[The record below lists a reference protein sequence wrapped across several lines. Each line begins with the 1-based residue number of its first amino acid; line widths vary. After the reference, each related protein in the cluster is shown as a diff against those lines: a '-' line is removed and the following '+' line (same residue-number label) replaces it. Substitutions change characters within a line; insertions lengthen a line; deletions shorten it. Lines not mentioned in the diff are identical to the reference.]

1 VASLND
7 GLGAS
12 AVNSSAEQLFVWGV
26 LYGLLSAVFDPITT
40 TITQD
45 VWESA
50 TGDDLHRAL
59 SAELL
64 AVMVVRGWMDEE
76 TAYVEASKSGISST
90 DFANMV
96 SNGRNP
102 ISPEEAAVALRRQ
115 IIPQTAPAAE
125 PSFDNAIKQGNLG
138 DQWGE
143 VIQRLATAIP
153 SPADVLQGVLTG
165 QVPAGVDPVALYTQ
179 VGGEAVDPNTGFDWY
194 TFMFNT
200 RGSAPTPNEAS
211 VMANRRIIPWGDGS
225 DGPVIEGPGAISF
238 QQAFLEGPWR
248 NKWETAWRQLAVY
261 VPPPRTVTTL
271 LRAGAITTAQAIAW
285 FEAAGMDAA
294 TADAYIASASST
306 KTTTAKQLNEGAV
319 ETLYLDK
326 LIDEPTAASYLELL
340 GYTASEANLLLQSA
354 GLRQEMANLN
364 RNTGRIGTYYISK
377 KIDDATARSL
387 LAQLGLPG
395 AQIDQLMEGWAI
407 DRAANLKL
415 LTPAQIA
422 TAYKYDIL
430 SQDQALA
437 SLEADGYTP
446 FDAWVLLSNGV
457 HAPIPGQPAPG
468 PPPIR

>member
-1 VASLND
+1 LASLGEALGGSALND
-7 GLGAS
+7 S
-12 AVNSSAEQLFVWGV
+12 AQQLFIWGV
-26 LYGLLSAVFDPITT
+26 LYGLLSAVFEPITT
-40 TITQD
+40 SITQD
-45 VWESA
+45 VWEAA

-59 SAELL
+59 SPELL
-64 AVMVVRGWMDEE
+64 ATMVVRGWMDEE
-76 TAYVEASKSGISST
+76 TAYVEASKSGTSST

-102 ISPEEAAVALRRQ
+102 IAPEEAAVALRRQ
-115 IIPQTAPAAE
+115 IIPQDAAPGV
-125 PSFDNAIKQGNLG
+125 PSFNNAIQQGNLG

-153 SPADVLQGVLTG
+153 SPADVLQGVLQG
-165 QVPAGVDPVALYTQ
+165 QVPEGVDPVALYTQ
-179 VGGEAVDPNTGFDWY
+179 VGGEAVDPNTGFNWY
-194 TFMFNT
+194 EFMFNT
-200 RGSAPTPNEAS
+200 RGSAPTPNEAAE
-211 VMANRRIIPWGDGS
+211 MANRKIIPWGDGS
-225 DGPVIEGPGAISF
+225 DGAVIQGPGAISF
-238 QQAFLEGPWR
+238 YQAFLEGPWR
-248 NKWETAWRQLAVY
+248 NKWEASWRELARY

-271 LRAGAITTAQAIAW
+271 LRAGAITVAQATTW

-326 LIDEPTAASYLELL
+326 LIDEPTALSYLELL
-340 GYTASEANLLLQSA
+340 GYTATEANLLLQSA

-364 RNTGRIGTYYISK
+364 RNTGRIGTYYISRK
-377 KIDDATARSL
+377 LDDPTARSL

-395 AQIDQLMEGWAI
+395 AQIDQLMEGWAV

-415 LTPAQIA
+415 LTPAQVVA
-422 TAYKYDIL
+422 AYKYAVL
-430 SQDQALA
+430 TEDQAVA

-457 HAPIPGQPAPG
+457 KAPLPNQPAPG